1 MPAISLVVCLHRERD
16 LLARL
21 LREADGCFD
30 DLVVVHD
37 GPDETDM
44 CAMVKRHG
52 GRFYEQPR
60 AYQQE
65 PHWPFAWARAKHDW
79 VLRLDA
85 DEYPG
90 AEMRQ
95 WLHQFRNSKEPPGTI
110 SGYTCI
116 WPLWNGKRAVSNRFP
131 TGRNFLFHRNR
142 VRFFGMVEQTPVPD
156 GCWEALP
163 LVLRH
168 EPLRKSYGLVNVLLR
183 KQAYRWRE
191 RIATSLLGKPTDL
204 ACWRWESSE
213 WPPAWEQIR
222 QKPLRTALVRLTRWT
237 LMGLRD
243 QWRLE
248 GWLFPFAALNG
259 PVHHALIC
267 WEYWQLQRR
276 KLSAIWLGQ

>member
-1 MPAISLVVCLHRERD
+1 
-16 LLARL
+16 
-21 LREADGCFD
+21 
-30 DLVVVHD
+30 
-37 GPDETDM
+37 
-44 CAMVKRHG
+44 
-52 GRFYEQPR
+52 
-60 AYQQE
+60 
-65 PHWPFAWARAKHDW
+65 
-79 VLRLDA
+79 
-85 DEYPG
+85 
-90 AEMRQ
+90 
-95 WLHQFRNSKEPPGTI
+95 
-110 SGYTCI
+110 
-116 WPLWNGKRAVSNRFP
+116 
-131 TGRNFLFHRNR
+131 
-142 VRFFGMVEQTPVPD
+142 
-156 GCWEALP
+156 
-163 LVLRH
+163 VLRH